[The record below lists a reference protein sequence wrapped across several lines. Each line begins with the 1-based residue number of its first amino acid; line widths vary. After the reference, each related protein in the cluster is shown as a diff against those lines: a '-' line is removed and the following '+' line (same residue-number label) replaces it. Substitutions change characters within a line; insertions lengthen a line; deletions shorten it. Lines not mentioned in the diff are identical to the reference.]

1 MGKTLVIVESPA
13 KCKKIESYLGEGYRC
28 IASYG
33 HIQGLDNSLGM
44 RCIDVENQFRPVYVH
59 LPEKQQQIQ
68 RLISECGR
76 ATEVILATDD
86 DREGEAIA
94 WHICK
99 VCGLSVETT
108 KRILFHEITKPAITN
123 AVRNPTRININTIY
137 AQQARQILD
146 FVVGYSISPILWKH
160 ISRHTKEGLSAG
172 RCQTPALRLVY
183 DNQKD
188 IDQSPGKKVYN
199 TTGYFTSLNLPF
211 QLNHNYDLEQPM
223 ESFLEE
229 SVNFDHVYSC
239 QKARETKKQAP
250 APFTTSTLQQTASSV
265 LHISPKDT
273 MKICQ
278 KLYEGGYIT
287 YMRTDSKTLSKEFL
301 ETVEP
306 RIKEKYGENYVR
318 ENLMELSERAQEPV
332 KKSKK
337 SKKKKEEEEKESIAQ
352 EAHEAIRPT
361 DILCEKVADTMDPRE
376 KKMYQL
382 IWRTTMEACMA
393 TAQYLSLT
401 AIITG
406 YDDHQYRYSAEKVV
420 FPGWKAVGGYEEENP
435 IYEHLLSLKKNNKIE
450 YKKVESKVTMKELKS
465 HYTEAK
471 LIALMEQKGIGRPST
486 FSSLLDK
493 IQQRGY
499 VKKENVKGKSISC
512 TDYVLEDDAIE
523 ETISHREF
531 GNEKGKLVVQPTG
544 YLVIEFLVKHFPDLF
559 EYGYT
564 KQMEDRLDKI
574 AKAEDIWYE
583 LCRECYQD
591 IQTASRDLVS
601 DNATIVI
608 DEYHTYI
615 IGKYG
620 PVIKYNPTGDKKDI
634 SFKAVKKELDM
645 EALKLGTLK
654 LEDILEV
661 KDAGG
666 RVLGE
671 YQGCPLYIKKGKFG
685 MYVEWGDQKR
695 SLKTLDNISECDITY
710 DVVVNSILSVNKS
723 IVREITKD
731 MTIRAG
737 KYGAYIYFKTGSM
750 TKPSFKSLKGFKD
763 DYEKCSIKKV
773 VEYYNK

>member
-1 MGKTLVIVESPA
+1 M
-13 KCKKIESYLGEGYRC
+13 C
-28 IASYG
+28 IR
-33 HIQGLDNSLGM
+33 D
-44 RCIDVENQFRPVYVH
+44 RFRPVYVH

-94 WHICK
+94 WHICM

-108 KRILFHEITKPAITN
+108 KRILFHEITKPAITQ
-123 AVRNPTRININTIY
+123 AVQNPTRINMNTIY

-146 FVVGYSISPILWKH
+146 FVVGYTISPILWEH

-211 QLNHNYDLEQPM
+211 QLNHHYDSEGPM
-223 ESFLEE
+223 ETFLEE
-229 SVNFDHVYSC
+229 SVNLDHVYSC
-239 QKARETKKQAP
+239 QKPRETKKQP
-250 APFTTSTLQQTASSV
+250 PTPFTTSMLQQTASSV
-265 LHISPKDT
+265 LHITPKDT
-273 MKICQ
+273 MRICQ

-306 RIKEKYGENYVR
+306 CIKEKYGENYVR

-337 SKKKKEEEEKESIAQ
+337 SKKSKKEEEKESTAQ

-361 DILCEKVADTMDPRE
+361 DITREKVHDTMEPRE

-401 AIITG
+401 ATITS
-406 YDDHQYRYSAEKVV
+406 YESHQYRYSTEKVV
-420 FPGWKAVGGYEEENP
+420 FPGWKAVGGYEEDNP
-435 IYEHLLSLKKNNKIE
+435 IYPHLLSLKNNNTIE
-450 YKKVESKVTMKELKS
+450 YKKIESKVTMKELKS

-471 LIALMEQKGIGRPST
+471 LISLLEQKGIGRPST

-493 IQQRGY
+493 IQERGY
-499 VKKENVKGKSISC
+499 VKKENVKGKAISC

-523 ETISHREF
+523 ETISQREF

-544 YLVIEFLVKHFPDLF
+544 YLVVEFLIKHFADLF

-574 AKAEDIWYE
+574 AKAEEIWYE

-591 IQTASRDLVS
+591 IQHASRELVS
-601 DNATIVI
+601 DKVSIAI

-620 PVIKYNPTGDKKDI
+620 PVLKYSPTGDKKDI
-634 SFKAVKKELDM
+634 SFKAVKKDLDM
-645 EALKLGTLK
+645 EALKAGSLS

-661 KDAGG
+661 KDTKG
-666 RVLGE
+666 RELGE
-671 YQGCPLYIKKGKFG
+671 YQGSPLYVKKGKFG
-685 MYVEWGDQKR
+685 LYVEWGEQKR
-695 SLKTLDNISECDITY
+695 SLKTLGDVAECDITY
-710 DVVVNSILSVNKS
+710 DMVVNSVLSINKA

-731 MTIRAG
+731 MSIRTG
-737 KYGAYIYFKTGSM
+737 RYGAYIYYKTATMG
-750 TKPSFKSLKGFKD
+750 KPSFKSLKGFKE
-763 DYEKCSIKKV
+763 DYEKCSLKKV
-773 VEYYNK
+773 VEYYNQ

>member
-13 KCKKIESYLGEGYRC
+13 KCKKIESYLGDGYRC

-33 HIQGLDNSLGM
+33 HIQGLDNSRGL
-44 RCIDVENQFRPVYVH
+44 RCIDVEHQFRPVYVH

-94 WHICK
+94 WHICM

-108 KRILFHEITKPAITN
+108 KRILFHEITKPAITQ
-123 AVRNPTRININTIY
+123 AVQNPTRINMNTIY

-146 FVVGYSISPILWKH
+146 FVVGYTISPILWEH

-211 QLNHNYDLEQPM
+211 QLNHHYDSEGPM
-223 ESFLEE
+223 ETFLEE
-229 SVNFDHVYSC
+229 SVNLDHVYSC
-239 QKARETKKQAP
+239 QKPRETKKQP
-250 APFTTSTLQQTASSV
+250 PTPFTTSMLQQTASSV
-265 LHISPKDT
+265 LHITPKDT
-273 MKICQ
+273 MRICQ

-306 RIKEKYGENYVR
+306 CIKEKYGENYVR

-337 SKKKKEEEEKESIAQ
+337 SKKSKKEEEKESTAQ

-361 DILCEKVADTMDPRE
+361 DITREKVHDTMEPRE

-401 AIITG
+401 ATITS
-406 YDDHQYRYSAEKVV
+406 YESHQYRYSTEKVV
-420 FPGWKAVGGYEEENP
+420 FPGWKAVGGYEEDNP
-435 IYEHLLSLKKNNKIE
+435 IYPHLLSLKNNNTIE
-450 YKKVESKVTMKELKS
+450 YKKIESKVTMKELKS

-471 LIALMEQKGIGRPST
+471 LISLLEQKGIGRPST

-493 IQQRGY
+493 IQERGY
-499 VKKENVKGKSISC
+499 VKKENVKGKAISC

-523 ETISHREF
+523 ETISQREF

-544 YLVIEFLVKHFPDLF
+544 YLVVEFLIKHFPDLF

-574 AKAEDIWYE
+574 AKAEEIWYE

-591 IQTASRDLVS
+591 IQHASRELVS
-601 DNATIVI
+601 DKVSIAI

-620 PVIKYNPTGDKKDI
+620 PVLKYSPTGDKKDI
-634 SFKAVKKELDM
+634 SFKAVKKDLDM
-645 EALKLGTLK
+645 EALKAGSLS

-661 KDAGG
+661 KDTKG
-666 RVLGE
+666 RELGE
-671 YQGCPLYIKKGKFG
+671 YQGSPLYVKKGKFG
-685 MYVEWGDQKR
+685 LYVEWGEQKR
-695 SLKTLDNISECDITY
+695 SLKTLGDVAECDITY
-710 DVVVNSILSVNKS
+710 DMVVNSVLSINKA

-731 MTIRAG
+731 MSIRTG
-737 KYGAYIYFKTGSM
+737 RYGAYIYYKTATMG
-750 TKPSFKSLKGFKD
+750 KPSFKSLKGFKE
-763 DYEKCSIKKV
+763 DYEKCSLKKV
-773 VEYYNK
+773 VEYYNQ